1 MGGGARSPLWLQIK
15 ADLLQKP
22 VQTLVVEETG
32 LLGAA
37 LLAAVAAG
45 AFPDLDQAVQSM
57 VHVGH
62 TIYPQPEMQ
71 AVYLAGY
78 SKYVALYDRL
88 ADLF

>member
-1 MGGGARSPLWLQIK
+1 
-15 ADLLQKP
+15 
-22 VQTLVVEETG
+22 VEETG

-62 TIYPQPEMQ
+62 IIYPQPEMQ